1 MPAKIFIDTNI
12 VIYALGSQSEKTER
26 AATLF
31 VDQPTI
37 STQVL
42 SEAANVALKKLAMPI
57 TDVRKL
63 LIALESLC
71 NVETITSTCVNLAL
85 DIAEK
90 YGFSW
95 YDSLIA
101 ASAILANCDKLY
113 TEDLQHGQL
122 IDNKLTIINPYR

>member
-12 VIYALGSQSEKTER
+12 VIYSLGAQSEKTER
-26 AATLF
+26 AAMLF
-31 VDQPTI
+31 VNQPTI

-63 LIALESLC
+63 LTTLESLC
-71 NVETITSTCVNLAL
+71 RVETITSTSLNRAV

-95 YDSLIA
+95 YDSLIV
-101 ASAILANCDKLY
+101 ASAIQANCDTLY

-122 IDNKLTIINPYR
+122 IDNKLTIFNPFS